1 MALLHLVEV
10 VMVEEGA
17 VIVVPVVMKKK
28 TLVTVRMA
36 WLT

>member
-10 VMVEEGA
+10 VMAEEGA
-17 VIVVPVVMKKK
+17 VIVVPVVMKKI
-28 TLVTVRMA
+28 TLVIVHMA